1 MLMMVNYHNFE
12 FMTRPVRNER
22 GRFMKY
28 DLLLVDNDGTLMDF
42 DASEKIAL
50 RLAMEA
56 QGVAYDDARQARY
69 SEINRRVWEAYERR
83 ETTQAALQ
91 VDRFRLFLEALGSD
105 ADFERM
111 AKDFML
117 ELSRRCDEI
126 EGAYDFVREAAARVP
141 VVVITNGVSFVQH
154 SRFSL
159 SRMTPF
165 FRAIVI
171 SGDEGVAKPDP
182 QFIDRAL
189 ARIDT
194 VDKSRA
200 LILGDSLTSD
210 IAAANASGVAGCW
223 FNPHGKRNTTAF
235 TPDYEIRSLKEALE
249 WL

>member
-1 MLMMVNYHNFE
+1 
-12 FMTRPVRNER
+12 
-22 GRFMKY
+22 MKY

-42 DASEKIAL
+42 DASEKLAL

-69 SEINRRVWEAYERR
+69 SEINRLLWEAYERR

-159 SRMTPF
+159 SRMTSF
-165 FRAIVI
+165 FRAVVV

-182 QFIDRAL
+182 QFIDCAL
-189 ARIDT
+189 ARVKIDR
-194 VDKSRA
+194 SRA

-223 FNPHGKRNTTAF
+223 FNPRGKRNTTAF

>member
-1 MLMMVNYHNFE
+1 
-12 FMTRPVRNER
+12 
-22 GRFMKY
+22 MKY

-50 RLAMEA
+50 RLAMQA

-69 SEINRRVWEAYERR
+69 SEINRLLWEAYERR
-83 ETTQAALQ
+83 ETTQEALQ
-91 VDRFRLFLEALGSD
+91 VDRFRLFLQALGSG

-154 SRFSL
+154 SRFAL

-165 FRAIVI
+165 FREIVI

-182 QFIDRAL
+182 RFIDRAL
-189 ARIDT
+189 ARVHIDG
-194 VDKSRA
+194 SRA

-223 FNPHGKRNTTAF
+223 FNPRGKRNTTAF

>member
-1 MLMMVNYHNFE
+1 
-12 FMTRPVRNER
+12 
-22 GRFMKY
+22 
-28 DLLLVDNDGTLMDF
+28 
-42 DASEKIAL
+42 
-50 RLAMEA
+50 
-56 QGVAYDDARQARY
+56 
-69 SEINRRVWEAYERR
+69 
-83 ETTQAALQ
+83 
-91 VDRFRLFLEALGSD
+91 
-105 ADFERM
+105 
-111 AKDFML
+111 ML

-141 VVVITNGVSFVQH
+141 VLVITNGVSFVQH

-182 QFIDRAL
+182 RFIDRAL